1 MRHRTVGHCA
11 IGHRSLHHWSLV
23 IVPLVIAS
31 LVIVKGVRRMAILV
45 GRETRVL
52 VQGITGR
59 EGEFHTRLM
68 LDYGTRIVAG
78 VTPGRGG
85 QQVHGVPVFDSVR
98 QAVETVG
105 GVDVSIVFVPAPF
118 AADAVLEALDA
129 GVKGI
134 VIITEGIPVHD
145 MLKVARAFELAGDGR
160 WFIGPNC
167 PGIITPGECKVGIM
181 PSHVFVPGRI
191 GVISRSGTLTY
202 EVVAE
207 LTRAGLGQSTCVG
220 IGGDPIIGLD
230 FVDILRLFNDDPQT
244 DAVVLIGEIGGTDE
258 EEAAAFIEREMRK
271 PVVAFVAGKTAPEGK
286 RMGHAGAIIM
296 GRMGTAQSKI
306 EAFQKAGVPVAD
318 LPAQIPD
325 LLRQALG

>member
-1 MRHRTVGHCA
+1 
-11 IGHRSLHHWSLV
+11 
-23 IVPLVIAS
+23 
-31 LVIVKGVRRMAILV
+31 MAILV
-45 GRETRVL
+45 NKNTRVL

-68 LDYGTRIVAG
+68 KDYGTKIVAG

-85 QQVHGVPVFDSVR
+85 QQVHGVPVFDSVHE
-98 QAVETVG
+98 AMDAVG
-105 GVDVSIVFVPAPF
+105 GADVSIVFVPAPF

-129 GVKGI
+129 GVQGV
-134 VIITEGIPVHD
+134 VIITEGIPTQD
-145 MLKVARAFELAGDGR
+145 MLKVARAFELAGNDR

-167 PGIITPGECKVGIM
+167 PGVITPDECKVGIM
-181 PSHVFVPGRI
+181 PAHVFMPGRI
-191 GVISRSGTLTY
+191 GVVSRSGTLTY

-207 LTRAGLGQSTCVG
+207 LTRSGFGQSTCIG

-230 FVDILRLFNDDPQT
+230 FVATLKRFNDDPQT

-258 EEAAAFIEREMRK
+258 EEAAAFIHAEMRK

-325 LLRQALG
+325 LLRQALGKT